1 MAKNDVLYDK
11 ASFPEESVEKLI
23 PEPSEE
29 EIAQFKQQ
37 ISEWIKI
44 DEQIRKLA
52 IALRERKTHQRA
64 LGKKVQEFMI
74 QHKYTNIDTKLGII
88 KSNVADVPV
97 PVKLVDVRTKVDALD
112 DNVKL
117 TKKEIIEKF
126 FKGERPTVKKQSLS
140 RKVPKVSMHLD
151 L

>member
-1 MAKNDVLYDK
+1 MTSTLYDK
-11 ASFPEESVEKLI
+11 SSFPEESVEELI
-23 PEPSEE
+23 PEPSED
-29 EIAQFKQQ
+29 EISQFKQQ

-44 DEQIRKLA
+44 DEQIRKLS

-88 KSNVADVPV
+88 KSNVVDVPV
-97 PVKLVDVRTKVDALD
+97 PVKLTDVRTKVDALD
-112 DNVKL
+112 ENVKL

-126 FKGERPTVKKQSLS
+126 FQGERPTVKKQSLT

>member
-1 MAKNDVLYDK
+1 MTSILYDK
-11 ASFPEESVEKLI
+11 SSFPEESVEELI
-23 PEPSEE
+23 PEPSED
-29 EIAQFKQQ
+29 EISQFKQQ

-44 DEQIRKLA
+44 DEQIRKLS

-88 KSNVADVPV
+88 KSNVVDVPV
-97 PVKLVDVRTKVDALD
+97 PVKLTDVRTKVDALD
-112 DNVKL
+112 ENVKL

-126 FKGERPTVKKQSLS
+126 FQGERPTVKKQSLT

>member
-1 MAKNDVLYDK
+1 MSKNDVLYDK
-11 ASFPEESVEKLI
+11 GSFPEESVEKLI

-44 DEQIRKLA
+44 DEQIRKLS

-126 FKGERPTVKKQSLS
+126 FKGDRPTVKKQSLS